1 MILTVFLLVLL
12 GFIALGMPIAFA
24 LLLSAIA
31 MMFQLDFFDTQILA
45 QNMLSGANSFTLMA
59 VPLFM
64 LAGELMNAGGISRRI
79 VNLAS
84 MFVGHI
90 RGGLGY
96 VAIFASVL
104 LAALSGSAVADAAAL
119 GSLLIPMLREKGYDA
134 GQASGLIAAGGIIAP
149 IIPPSIS
156 FIIFGVATNV
166 SITKLFFAGIAPGL
180 MMGLTLV
187 AVWTWVARKHGAIK
201 AAPRQPWSARLRA
214 LRESAWALLL
224 PVIIIGGLRGGIFT
238 PTEAAVVAAVYAL
251 LISLFVYREI
261 GLRHLLPL
269 TDNDIAILRAFAAK
283 HDVQWWLQPKG
294 PDTVHPLVPEH
305 RDALT
310 YTMPEFGLRM
320 PYRPTDFT
328 QVNHAINRAMVSRAL
343 KLLEV
348 QPTDRVADLFCGLGN
363 FTLPLATQGREAVGV
378 EGSKALTDRAYE
390 AAARHGLG
398 DRTRFATL
406 NLFEVDVDWLRG
418 LGFFDRML
426 IDPPREGAHA
436 VSQALSQLTPEERPR
451 RIVYVSCN
459 PATLARDAS
468 ILVHEG
474 GYLLKSAGV
483 INMFPHTGHVESIAV
498 FESLDA
504 AGVLEVQENARQ
516 RALQQAADV
525 AAAQAEKAAA
535 AAEKA
540 AAKQA
545 ATDAYHARVAA
556 EAEAASQDQA

>member
-1 MILTVFLLVLL
+1 MILTIFLLVLL

-24 LLLSAIA
+24 LLLSAVA

-90 RGGLGY
+90 QGGLGY

-201 AAPRQPWSARLRA
+201 PAPRQPWSARLRA

-269 TDNDIAILRAFAAK
+269 FINAARTTA
-283 HDVQWWLQPKG
+283 V
-294 PDTVHPLVPEH
+294 VMFLV
-305 RDALT
+305 A
-310 YTMPEFGLRM
+310 
-320 PYRPTDFT
+320 
-328 QVNHAINRAMVSRAL
+328 AAMVSSYMITLADMPQDLIAL
-343 KLLEV
+343 LEPVLDHPKLLMFALLV
-348 QPTDRVADLFCGLGN
+348 LLTLIGTVMDLTPTILI
-363 FTLPLATQGREAVGV
+363 LAPVLMPVVTQAG
-378 EGSKALTDRAYE
+378 
-390 AAARHGLG
+390 
-398 DRTRFATL
+398 
-406 NLFEVDVDWLRG
+406 
-418 LGFFDRML
+418 
-426 IDPPREGAHA
+426 IDPVYFG
-436 VSQALSQLTPEERPR
+436 VMFVMVGCVGLLTPP
-451 RIVYVSCN
+451 VGTVLNVVCGV
-459 PATLARDAS
+459 AR
-468 ILVHEG
+468 
-474 GYLLKSAGV
+474 
-483 INMFPHTGHVESIAV
+483 INMETI
-498 FESLDA
+498 
-504 AGVLEVQENARQ
+504 
-516 RALQQAADV
+516 
-525 AAAQAEKAAA
+525 
-535 AAEKA
+535 
-540 AAKQA
+540 
-545 ATDAYHARVAA
+545 
-556 EAEAASQDQA
+556 

>member
-12 GFIALGMPIAFA
+12 GLIALGMPIAFA

-90 RGGLGY
+90 QGGLGY

-201 AAPRQPWSARLRA
+201 PAPRQPWRARLRA
-214 LRESAWALLL
+214 LRESAWALML

-238 PTEAAVVAAVYAL
+238 PTEAAVVAAVYL
-251 LISLFVYREI
+251 SLIHI
-261 GLRHLLPL
+261 
-269 TDNDIAILRAFAAK
+269 
-283 HDVQWWLQPKG
+283 
-294 PDTVHPLVPEH
+294 
-305 RDALT
+305 
-310 YTMPEFGLRM
+310 
-320 PYRPTDFT
+320 
-328 QVNHAINRAMVSRAL
+328 
-343 KLLEV
+343 
-348 QPTDRVADLFCGLGN
+348 
-363 FTLPLATQGREAVGV
+363 
-378 EGSKALTDRAYE
+378 
-390 AAARHGLG
+390 
-398 DRTRFATL
+398 
-406 NLFEVDVDWLRG
+406 
-418 LGFFDRML
+418 
-426 IDPPREGAHA
+426 
-436 VSQALSQLTPEERPR
+436 
-451 RIVYVSCN
+451 
-459 PATLARDAS
+459 
-468 ILVHEG
+468 
-474 GYLLKSAGV
+474 
-483 INMFPHTGHVESIAV
+483 
-498 FESLDA
+498 
-504 AGVLEVQENARQ
+504 
-516 RALQQAADV
+516 
-525 AAAQAEKAAA
+525 
-535 AAEKA
+535 
-540 AAKQA
+540 
-545 ATDAYHARVAA
+545 
-556 EAEAASQDQA
+556 

>member
-1 MILTVFLLVLL
+1 MILTIFLLVLL

-24 LLLSAIA
+24 LLLSAVA

-90 RGGLGY
+90 QGGLGY

-201 AAPRQPWSARLRA
+201 PAPRQPWSARLRA

-269 TDNDIAILRAFAAK
+269 FINAARTTA
-283 HDVQWWLQPKG
+283 V
-294 PDTVHPLVPEH
+294 VMFLV
-305 RDALT
+305 A
-310 YTMPEFGLRM
+310 
-320 PYRPTDFT
+320 
-328 QVNHAINRAMVSRAL
+328 AAMVSSYMITLADMPQDLIAL
-343 KLLEV
+343 LEPVLDHPKLLMFALLV
-348 QPTDRVADLFCGLGN
+348 LLTLVGTVMDLTPTILI
-363 FTLPLATQGREAVGV
+363 LAPVLMPVITQAG
-378 EGSKALTDRAYE
+378 
-390 AAARHGLG
+390 
-398 DRTRFATL
+398 
-406 NLFEVDVDWLRG
+406 
-418 LGFFDRML
+418 
-426 IDPPREGAHA
+426 IDPVYFG
-436 VSQALSQLTPEERPR
+436 VMFVMVGCVGLLTPP
-451 RIVYVSCN
+451 VGTVLNVVCGV
-459 PATLARDAS
+459 AR
-468 ILVHEG
+468 
-474 GYLLKSAGV
+474 
-483 INMFPHTGHVESIAV
+483 INMETICR
-498 FESLDA
+498 
-504 AGVLEVQENARQ
+504 GVWRY
-516 RALQQAADV
+516 V
-525 AAAQAEKAAA
+525 AAYTLLLVLLVIFPELI
-535 AAEKA
+535 
-540 AAKQA
+540 
-545 ATDAYHARVAA
+545 TVP
-556 EAEAASQDQA
+556 ASWMH

>member
-1 MILTVFLLVLL
+1 MILTIFLLVLL

-24 LLLSAIA
+24 LLLSAVA
-31 MMFQLDFFDTQILA
+31 MMFQLDFFDTQILT

-90 RGGLGY
+90 QGGLGY

-201 AAPRQPWSARLRA
+201 PAPRQPWSARLRA

-269 TDNDIAILRAFAAK
+269 FINAARTTA
-283 HDVQWWLQPKG
+283 V
-294 PDTVHPLVPEH
+294 VMFLV
-305 RDALT
+305 A
-310 YTMPEFGLRM
+310 
-320 PYRPTDFT
+320 
-328 QVNHAINRAMVSRAL
+328 AAMVSSYMITLADMPQDLIAL
-343 KLLEV
+343 LEPVLDHPKLLMFALLV
-348 QPTDRVADLFCGLGN
+348 LLTLIGTVMDLTPTILI
-363 FTLPLATQGREAVGV
+363 LAPVLMPVVTQAG
-378 EGSKALTDRAYE
+378 
-390 AAARHGLG
+390 
-398 DRTRFATL
+398 
-406 NLFEVDVDWLRG
+406 
-418 LGFFDRML
+418 
-426 IDPPREGAHA
+426 IDPVYFG
-436 VSQALSQLTPEERPR
+436 VMFVMVGCVGLLTPP
-451 RIVYVSCN
+451 VGTVLNVVCGV
-459 PATLARDAS
+459 AR
-468 ILVHEG
+468 
-474 GYLLKSAGV
+474 
-483 INMFPHTGHVESIAV
+483 INMETICR
-498 FESLDA
+498 
-504 AGVLEVQENARQ
+504 GVWRY
-516 RALQQAADV
+516 V
-525 AAAQAEKAAA
+525 AAYTLLLVLLVIFPELI
-535 AAEKA
+535 
-540 AAKQA
+540 
-545 ATDAYHARVAA
+545 TVP
-556 EAEAASQDQA
+556 ASWMH

>member
-90 RGGLGY
+90 QGGLGY

-180 MMGLTLV
+180 MMGMTLV
-187 AVWTWVARKHGAIK
+187 AVWTWVARRHGAIK
-201 AAPRQPWSARLRA
+201 PAPRQPWGARLRA

-269 TDNDIAILRAFAAK
+269 FINAARTTA
-283 HDVQWWLQPKG
+283 V
-294 PDTVHPLVPEH
+294 VMFLV
-305 RDALT
+305 A
-310 YTMPEFGLRM
+310 
-320 PYRPTDFT
+320 
-328 QVNHAINRAMVSRAL
+328 AAMVSSYMITLADMPQDLIAL
-343 KLLEV
+343 LEPVLDHPKLLMFALLV
-348 QPTDRVADLFCGLGN
+348 LLTLVGTVMDLTPTILI
-363 FTLPLATQGREAVGV
+363 LAPVLMPVVTQAG
-378 EGSKALTDRAYE
+378 
-390 AAARHGLG
+390 
-398 DRTRFATL
+398 
-406 NLFEVDVDWLRG
+406 
-418 LGFFDRML
+418 
-426 IDPPREGAHA
+426 IDPVYFG
-436 VSQALSQLTPEERPR
+436 VMFVMVGCVGLLTPP
-451 RIVYVSCN
+451 VGTVLNVVCGV
-459 PATLARDAS
+459 AR
-468 ILVHEG
+468 
-474 GYLLKSAGV
+474 
-483 INMFPHTGHVESIAV
+483 INMETICRGVWRYVVAYTLLLVLLVIFPELITVP
-498 FESLDA
+498 
-504 AGVLEVQENARQ
+504 
-516 RALQQAADV
+516 
-525 AAAQAEKAAA
+525 
-535 AAEKA
+535 
-540 AAKQA
+540 
-545 ATDAYHARVAA
+545 
-556 EAEAASQDQA
+556 ASWMH

>member
-1 MILTVFLLVLL
+1 MILTLFLLVLL

-90 RGGLGY
+90 QGGLGY

-180 MMGLTLV
+180 MMGMTLV

-201 AAPRQPWSARLRA
+201 PAPRQPWGARLRA

-269 TDNDIAILRAFAAK
+269 FINAARTTA
-283 HDVQWWLQPKG
+283 V
-294 PDTVHPLVPEH
+294 VMFLV
-305 RDALT
+305 A
-310 YTMPEFGLRM
+310 
-320 PYRPTDFT
+320 
-328 QVNHAINRAMVSRAL
+328 AAMVSSYMITLADMPQDLIAL
-343 KLLEV
+343 LEPVLDHPKLLMFALLV
-348 QPTDRVADLFCGLGN
+348 LLTLVGTVMDLTPTILI
-363 FTLPLATQGREAVGV
+363 LAPVLMPVVTQAG
-378 EGSKALTDRAYE
+378 
-390 AAARHGLG
+390 
-398 DRTRFATL
+398 
-406 NLFEVDVDWLRG
+406 
-418 LGFFDRML
+418 
-426 IDPPREGAHA
+426 IDPVYFG
-436 VSQALSQLTPEERPR
+436 VMFVMVGCVGLLTPP
-451 RIVYVSCN
+451 VGTVLNVVCGV
-459 PATLARDAS
+459 AR
-468 ILVHEG
+468 
-474 GYLLKSAGV
+474 
-483 INMFPHTGHVESIAV
+483 INMETICRGVWRYVVAYTLLLVLLVIFPELITVP
-498 FESLDA
+498 
-504 AGVLEVQENARQ
+504 
-516 RALQQAADV
+516 
-525 AAAQAEKAAA
+525 
-535 AAEKA
+535 
-540 AAKQA
+540 
-545 ATDAYHARVAA
+545 
-556 EAEAASQDQA
+556 ASWMH

>member
-12 GFIALGMPIAFA
+12 GLIALGMPIAFA

-84 MFVGHI
+84 TFVGHI
-90 RGGLGY
+90 QGGLGY

-187 AVWTWVARKHGAIK
+187 AVWTWVARKHGSIK
-201 AAPRQPWSARLRA
+201 PSPRVPWSKRWKA
-214 LRESAWALLL
+214 LRESLWALML

-251 LISLFVYREI
+251 LVSLFVYREI
-261 GLRHLLPL
+261 SVRDLGPL
-269 TDNDIAILRAFAAK
+269 FINAASTTAIVMFLVAA
-283 HDVQWWLQPKG
+283 
-294 PDTVHPLVPEH
+294 
-305 RDALT
+305 
-310 YTMPEFGLRM
+310 
-320 PYRPTDFT
+320 
-328 QVNHAINRAMVSRAL
+328 AMVSSYMITLADMPQDL
-343 KLLEV
+343 IALLEPV
-348 QPTDRVADLFCGLGN
+348 LDQPRLLMFALLILLTLVGTVMDLTPTILI
-363 FTLPLATQGREAVGV
+363 LAPVLMPVVT
-378 EGSKALTDRAYE
+378 KA
-390 AAARHGLG
+390 G
-398 DRTRFATL
+398 
-406 NLFEVDVDWLRG
+406 
-418 LGFFDRML
+418 
-426 IDPPREGAHA
+426 IDPVYFG
-436 VSQALSQLTPEERPR
+436 VMFVMVGCVGLLTPP
-451 RIVYVSCN
+451 VGTVLNVVCGV
-459 PATLARDAS
+459 AR
-468 ILVHEG
+468 
-474 GYLLKSAGV
+474 
-483 INMFPHTGHVESIAV
+483 INMETIIR
-498 FESLDA
+498 
-504 AGVLEVQENARQ
+504 GVWRY
-516 RALQQAADV
+516 V
-525 AAAQAEKAAA
+525 AAYTLLLVLLVIFPELI
-535 AAEKA
+535 
-540 AAKQA
+540 
-545 ATDAYHARVAA
+545 TVPARWMH
-556 EAEAASQDQA
+556 